1 MFVDDHGGH
10 VIPGMVCAW
19 WFDGEKMFEPL
30 VMRECRMASISD
42 THPLWPGEGKGEG
55 AGAVIPL
62 IPQDMSIGM
71 APGNKSFWIN
81 LSSDEE
87 AVARG
92 APSKFEAE
100 LTPWWGPPSEL
111 TYKNN
116 EYFLGMGYDILR
128 LQATKC
134 RLVVDGEV
142 LEGTGYFQKVSVQA
156 PSFPWFWGCL
166 LYTSP
171 SPRDGLLSRMP
182 SSA

>member
-1 MFVDDHGGH
+1 
-10 VIPGMVCAW
+10 
-19 WFDGEKMFEPL
+19 MFEPL

-42 THPLWPGEGKGEG
+42 THPLWPGEDKGEG

-128 LQATKC
+128 
-134 RLVVDGEV
+134 
-142 LEGTGYFQKVSVQA
+142 
-156 PSFPWFWGCL
+156 
-166 LYTSP
+166 
-171 SPRDGLLSRMP
+171 
-182 SSA
+182 